1 MINSRGVFMQNKTY
15 ENNTYVAQRPAYG
28 FNQPPKQA
36 YDMEYGTQSRK
47 EFEYLKD
54 HGMLPVFVKKSEYG
68 IKTYKYTKTPAL
80 FKLLVDYFTAVKAE
94 KEYDKLNREIE
105 NNKTPLSEEEEH
117 EIIDSLID
125 RGAPIRKA
133 RIYA

>member
-1 MINSRGVFMQNKTY
+1 MKNY
-15 ENNTYVAQRPAYG
+15 ENNTYVAQRPTYG
-28 FNQPPKQA
+28 FDPTFQPPKQA

-80 FKLLVDYFTAVKAE
+80 FKLLVEYYSAVKAE
-94 KEYDKLNREIE
+94 KEYNQLSRDIE
-105 NNKTPLSEEEEH
+105 NNSTSLSEEDEH
-117 EIIDSLID
+117 AVIDSLIEH
-125 RGAPIRKA
+125 GAPIRKV